1 MTTNPQTT
9 RHQGD
14 ARMLAVLA
22 SATFLLDAAIVFG
35 IGFLPGVSALPQG
48 ATTTVAA
55 VLTAALF
62 AVQVAIVIAFAR
74 LRRASTA

>member
-1 MTTNPQTT
+1 MTKNPQAT

-14 ARMLAVLA
+14 ARILAVLA

-35 IGFLPGVSALPQG
+35 VGFLPGVSVLPQS

-55 VLTAALF
+55 ALTAALF
-62 AVQVAIVIAFAR
+62 AVQLAIVIAFAR
-74 LRRASTA
+74 LRRASIA